1 MVILHAIS
9 NHLGGN
15 ATVALGALAHWCERV
30 KSGFSRWDSSVFP
43 SKSTVG
49 NPTRFSISRGYPSSS
64 GFTIVFDQ
72 ETPLS
77 LNVGDFVV
85 RDFFGL
91 ERVHN
96 NQGFV
101 GENQFGS
108 YPKQEDNYGND
119 CSNGYLNRKIGVG
132 NWVND
137 ALVNKEKVQGEG
149 QTRPNQVAFG
159 SENLR
164 VSHRA
169 IISGNLFIG
178 KLK

>member
-1 MVILHAIS
+1 MITLHAIS

-15 ATVALGALAHWCERV
+15 PTVTLGALAHWCERV
-30 KSGFSRWDSSVFP
+30 KSGFSCWDPSVFP

-49 NPTRFSISRGYPSSS
+49 YPTRFSIGRGYPSSS
-64 GFTIVFDQ
+64 GFTIVFNQ

-77 LNVGDFVV
+77 FNIGDFVV

-91 ERVHN
+91 ERVYN

-108 YPKQEDNYGND
+108 YPKQKDYKGND
-119 CSNGYLNRKIGVG
+119 YSNGYLNRKIGVG

-137 ALVNKEKVQGEG
+137 TLANKEKIQGEG
-149 QTRPNQVAFG
+149 QARPNQVAFR